1 MTSSTVTCSF
11 KMDRETYDKFKS
23 VVTASGQN
31 VKGNLV
37 RYMQDVIAYGTPNP
51 ETIEAIKEVDKL
63 KKNPHKKTYA
73 SFSQLMNAVENDE
86 TEND

>member
-11 KMDRETYDKFKS
+11 KMDRGTYDKFKS

-63 KKNPHKKTYA
+63 KKNPHLCFLLPTH
-73 SFSQLMNAVENDE
+73 ERRRERRDRE
-86 TEND
+86 